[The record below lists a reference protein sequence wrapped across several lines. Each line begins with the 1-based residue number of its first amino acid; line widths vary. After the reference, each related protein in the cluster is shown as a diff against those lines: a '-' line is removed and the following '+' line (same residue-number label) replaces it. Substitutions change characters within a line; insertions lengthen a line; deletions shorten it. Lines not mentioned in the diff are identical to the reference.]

1 MNRTEL
7 AQAIALKTDAVT
19 RAEVL
24 EILSAMQEVVTDTLR
39 DGETVVITGFVKF
52 AKQDVPAK
60 KARKGRSPFSGEE
73 MMFKAK
79 PATVKVRITPLKKI
93 KDDVAAKRRTRKA
106 IH

>member
-7 AQAIALKTDAVT
+7 AQAIALKTEDIS

-24 EILSAMQEVVTDTLR
+24 EVLTAMQEVVTDTLR

-60 KARKGRSPFSGEE
+60 KARKGRLAVSRESS
-73 MMFKAK
+73 KRNQ
-79 PATVKVRITPLKKI
+79 PAAVLRGFANGGLP
-93 KDDVAAKRRTRKA
+93 AATSEALSASKSASRK
-106 IH
+106 